1 MVKHYDLVCT
11 CINRLELSKDALNVV
26 ERFQFVR
33 CAVNHVA
40 SVAGD
45 YRGHSLLPGL
55 LTVGRCDGLAHYDGR
70 WFPRTPR
77 DESKISPS
85 PGKDKPNVMI
95 SHVML
100 VETFSDRVPPLL
112 SST

>member
-45 YRGHSLLPGL
+45 HRAHSLLPGL

-70 WFPRTPR
+70 WFRRTPGV
-77 DESKISPS
+77 ESKIFPS
-85 PGKDKPNVMI
+85 PGHDKPTVSI
-95 SHVML
+95 H
-100 VETFSDRVPPLL
+100 RVIL
-112 SST
+112 S

>member
-26 ERFQFVR
+26 ERVQFVR

-55 LTVGRCDGLAHYDGR
+55 LTAGRCDGLAHYDGR
-70 WFPRTPR
+70 WFRRTPR
-77 DESKISPS
+77 FECKISPS
-85 PGKDKPNVMI
+85 PGNAKPTVSI
-95 SHVML
+95 HHVI
-100 VETFSDRVPPLL
+100 
-112 SST
+112 